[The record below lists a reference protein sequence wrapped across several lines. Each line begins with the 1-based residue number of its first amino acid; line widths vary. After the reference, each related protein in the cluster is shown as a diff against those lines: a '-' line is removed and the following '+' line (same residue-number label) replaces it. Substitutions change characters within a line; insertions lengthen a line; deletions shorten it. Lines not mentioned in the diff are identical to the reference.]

1 MKPNKIIFLT
11 FFVFLFSMDGFAQI
25 EVKDDLKAFQILES
39 QESVKNVSNNPR
51 VTGNQIFIEQVGRD
65 NVINFEIVASKSEVR
80 YNQNGEG
87 NVIDASIMANTYN
100 SEIFQ
105 NGSDNR
111 IIDEITS
118 STDNVVL
125 NLTQDGQFQNFER
138 YGSNSIGDK
147 LEFNMSGNFNS
158 LIVRNYK

>member
-25 EVKDDLKAFQILES
+25 EVKDELKAFQIFES

>member
-1 MKPNKIIFLT
+1 MKSNKIIFLT
-11 FFVFLFSMDGFAQI
+11 FSFFLFSMDGFAQI